1 MHKNAVEVHFLAVSN
16 ANFDIFAK
24 GLAKRKP
31 NKTQKRTLYKK
42 GKTLKIF
49 DVIVIGAGHAG
60 CEAGLATARLGCS
73 TMVLATNLDTVA
85 FLACN
90 PSIGGTAKGQIVKEI
105 DALGGEMAVNADK
118 SLLQMRMLNRGKGPA
133 VYSPRAQV
141 DKNLYHANM
150 KQTLENTPNLF
161 LRQGEAASILPTP
174 DGQFQVTTA
183 VNLTYTCKAVVLCC
197 GVYLNSRTIVG
208 QCVKNSGPNGFMNA
222 QLLSDSLKNL
232 GFTVRRFKTGTP
244 ARIKM
249 QTIDLSKT
257 VEQCGEADVAPFSFL
272 TESIP
277 ATKRNCYLT
286 YSTAETKRIILENK
300 HLAPLYNGSINGV
313 GPRYCPSIEDKVVR
327 FSDKERHQIFLEPEA
342 SDTCEFY
349 VQGASTSM
357 PACVQEQIYHSIE
370 GLENAEIMRD
380 AYAIEYDCIDATQL
394 DATLMAKHLPGMFF
408 AGQINGTSGY
418 EEAAAQGIVAG
429 INAERY
435 VHGKTPV
442 VFTRDNSYIGVLVD
456 DITTKETF
464 EPYRMMT
471 SRAEHRLVLRQDN
484 ADLRLTETGREIGLV
499 SDQRYEK
506 FLCRK
511 QQLQQAFSQLKT
523 VVSPKVYKHLFENKG
538 ESVANVGLTLDEMLR
553 RTNVCAKD
561 VQTLGYLQGF
571 SDDVLY
577 QVEVECKYK
586 GYIEKEKEAIEQA
599 RKLEN
604 KPLPKDLDYNQI
616 DGLRL
621 EARQKL
627 QKIRPQNLG
636 QAGRISGVSP
646 ADVQILI
653 VYLAQ
658 RKHD

>member
-1 MHKNAVEVHFLAVSN
+1 MK
-16 ANFDIFAK
+16 D
-24 GLAKRKP
+24 
-31 NKTQKRTLYKK
+31 
-42 GKTLKIF
+42 F

-73 TMVLATNLDTVA
+73 TLVLATNLDTVA

-105 DALGGEMAVNADK
+105 DALGGEMALNADK

-141 DKNLYHANM
+141 DKNQYHANM
-150 KQTLENTPNLF
+150 KRTLEGTPNLY
-161 LRQGEAASILPTP
+161 LRQGEAASIQKLPN
-174 DGQFQVTTA
+174 GKFQVTTA
-183 VNLTYTCKAVVLCC
+183 VDLSYTCSAVVLCC

-208 QCVKNSGPNGFMNA
+208 KCIKNSGPNGFMNA
-222 QLLSDSLKNL
+222 QLLTQSLVDL

-244 ARIKM
+244 ARVKM
-249 QTIDLSKT
+249 QTINLAQT
-257 VEQCGEADVAPFSFL
+257 VQQSGETDVTPFSYL
-272 TESIP
+272 TDSIP
-277 ATKRNCYLT
+277 STKRNCYLT

-327 FSDKERHQIFLEPEA
+327 FSDKERHQIFLEPESA
-342 SDTCEFY
+342 DTCEFY

-357 PACVQEQIYHSIE
+357 PAEVQEQIYHSIE
-370 GLENAEIMRD
+370 GLENVEIMRD

-394 DATLMAKHLPGMFF
+394 DATLMAKHVKGMFF

-435 VHGKTPV
+435 VHGKQPV
-442 VFTRDNSYIGVLVD
+442 TFPRDNSYIGVLVD
-456 DITTKETF
+456 DITTKETT

-484 ADLRLTETGREIGLV
+484 ADLRLTEIGKQIGLV
-499 SDQRYEK
+499 TEERYQK
-506 FLCRK
+506 FLQRK
-511 QQLQQAFSQLKT
+511 TLIEQALASLKT
-523 VVSPKVYKHLFENKG
+523 VVSPKIYGELFRSKG
-538 ESVANVGLTLDEMLR
+538 EPVTNAGLTLEETLR
-553 RTNVCAKD
+553 RPNIFAKD
-561 VQTLGYLQGF
+561 LQTLGYLQNLPE
-571 SDDVLY
+571 DVLY

-586 GYIEKEKEAIEQA
+586 GYVQKEKEAIEQA

-604 KPLPKDLDYNQI
+604 KLLPADIDYEKI
-616 DGLRL
+616 DGLRI

-658 RKHD
+658 HQSGK